1 ERRGVERHDVGEHQA
16 GHQTSD
22 IRHQRSASGSC
33 TGNRPGDRR
42 TGVSETMTISR
53 RVFVKSGGLAL
64 FSLGLDPLFLARAA
78 FAVRPS
84 AGPPDRRMLVCLFQR
99 GAVDGLNM
107 VVPHGDPLYY
117 RERPRIAVPEPDV
130 VDLDGHFGLHPRL
143 AALKPLWENK
153 SLAAIH
159 AIGSPDSTRS
169 HFDAQDYM
177 ESGTPGAKATPDGWL
192 NRYCQHDR
200 EHQDTPFRA
209 VAFGPQLPRILA
221 GSAPSL
227 AIDDLQ
233 AFGLRAPQPA
243 ARDRLTRAFEE
254 LYAGSATG
262 LLSTS
267 SQEAFEAVQMLKQ
280 VSPSQYQPAHGADY
294 PRGRFGKAMM
304 QIAQLIKADVGLQL
318 AFADVTGWDTHVNQ
332 GSSDGQLAAR
342 LADFG
347 QALAAFAQDLGEKLR
362 DVVVLT
368 MSEFGRTVRE
378 NGNSGTDHGH
388 ATAMLVMGG
397 PVNGGRMLGRWP
409 GLDPAD
415 RFEGRDVAGHEH
427 AALRLQAVRPHDEP
441 RERHVLPCHAD
452 LAAPDLAVPDE
463 LAGHELGGVDPHGE
477 ADALRREDH
486 RGVDADHAARG
497 IHQRPARVPGV
508 ERGVGLDHV
517 VDQSPRHGAER
528 APQRAHHAGRDGA
541 LKAE

>member
-1 ERRGVERHDVGEHQA
+1 ETARRGREPRFDRAGDAGRGAADRAGERRGVERHDVGEHQA

-169 HFDAQDYM
+169 NFDAQDYM

-192 NRYCQHDR
+192 
-200 EHQDTPFRA
+200 
-209 VAFGPQLPRILA
+209 
-221 GSAPSL
+221 
-227 AIDDLQ
+227 
-233 AFGLRAPQPA
+233 
-243 ARDRLTRAFEE
+243 
-254 LYAGSATG
+254 
-262 LLSTS
+262 
-267 SQEAFEAVQMLKQ
+267 
-280 VSPSQYQPAHGADY
+280 
-294 PRGRFGKAMM
+294 
-304 QIAQLIKADVGLQL
+304 
-318 AFADVTGWDTHVNQ
+318 THVNQ

-347 QALAAFAQDLGEKLR
+347 QALAAYAHDLGEKLR
-362 DVVVLT
+362 DVVVLM

-388 ATAMLVMGG
+388 ATAMLVLGG

-409 GLDPAD
+409 GLDP
-415 RFEGRDVAGHEH
+415 
-427 AALRLQAVRPHDEP
+427 
-441 RERHVLPCHAD
+441 
-452 LAAPDLAVPDE
+452 
-463 LAGHELGGVDPHGE
+463 
-477 ADALRREDH
+477 
-486 RGVDADHAARG
+486 
-497 IHQRPARVPGV
+497 
-508 ERGVGLDHV
+508 
-517 VDQSPRHGAER
+517 
-528 APQRAHHAGRDGA
+528 
-541 LKAE
+541 